1 MPEHYDDSREDEEIR
16 NHRLEP
22 LANSFDYFTRHILS
36 LSVSFRF
43 IFRYSEVVTTS
54 VREINHN
61 IYFPEAYVIIGREFI
76 KICS

>member
-43 IFRYSEVVTTS
+43 IFRYSEVVTLQFERLTTT
-54 VREINHN
+54 
-61 IYFPEAYVIIGREFI
+61 FI
-76 KICS
+76 FQKLT